1 LLGFFANAR
10 EPDDGRQNVNI
21 AHNLDAEPSHAPL
34 TDVLVALGEEFSALG
49 QFTET
54 FQTSLSPALL
64 RVANDPD
71 CHRNVQTLDLL
82 AQRLTALSHYVLSI
96 GREVPREVRIN
107 SQTALRNISLADLA
121 YRLRG
126 APLPAE
132 PEKHSG
138 ELELF

>member
-1 LLGFFANAR
+1 MNFAQSMDN
-10 EPDDGRQNVNI
+10 
-21 AHNLDAEPSHAPL
+21 EPSHAPL
-34 TDVLVALGEEFSALG
+34 TEILEALGEEFSALG

-54 FQTSLSPALL
+54 FQNSLSPALL

-82 AQRLTALSHYVLSI
+82 AQRLAALSHYVLTI
-96 GREVPREVRIN
+96 GKEVPQDWRVN
-107 SQTALRNISLADLA
+107 SQTALRNISLAELA